1 MNSLH
6 PLSTSSFIARHL
18 LITKITEADAQT
30 ICPDAT
36 PSGLS
41 VPHLH
46 HPSVFTP
53 NGLSAATLPIYPGL
67 GQPPNNAGLHTQWR
81 GFTHWTQVTS
91 SDRTSPSLST
101 VLKKLNPTINKL
113 FSASC
118 GGCKHD
124 TARICCCGYGS
135 KGSCACCRHTT
146 QQSIN
151 IAFLQGPQQQ
161 TRHTLLQRSI
171 DGQRDRQTDGFTD
184 CAPHY
189 YTSEQKQNITKNNQ
203 S

>member
-18 LITKITEADAQT
+18 LITNITEADAQT
-30 ICPDAT
+30 ICLDAT

-46 HPSVFTP
+46 HPSVFMP

-124 TARICCCGYGS
+124 TAGS
-135 KGSCACCRHTT
+135 TAANPSHTAAEVNRWT
-146 QQSIN
+146 E
-151 IAFLQGPQQQ
+151 
-161 TRHTLLQRSI
+161 
-171 DGQRDRQTDGFTD
+171 RQTDERFHRLRS
-184 CAPHY
+184 ALLY
-189 YTSEQKQNITKNNQ
+189 ERAETKHNKK
-203 S
+203 